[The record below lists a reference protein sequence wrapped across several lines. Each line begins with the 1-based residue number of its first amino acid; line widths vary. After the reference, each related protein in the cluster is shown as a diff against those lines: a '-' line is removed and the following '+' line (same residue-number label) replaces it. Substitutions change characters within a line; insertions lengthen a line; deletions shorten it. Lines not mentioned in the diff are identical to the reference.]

1 MLFHIWNPLLEWQVR
16 HCINF
21 YFPSHFNM
29 LFHPTQL
36 LIILIY
42 YTTSISHDFLI
53 EFYFLIRS
61 PPYKVITL
69 FGFMNI
75 MVSTG
80 IFLPL
85 ELFFPSTKI
94 FFFTFWNLWQW
105 VYPIC
110 LVFSVTPTQCDI
122 HGTVTITP
130 HSWSKLLESVLVCLF
145 VWSTF
150 SFLFSP

>member
-85 ELFFPSTKI
+85 ELFFSFHK
-94 FFFTFWNLWQW
+94 NLLF
-105 VYPIC
+105 Y
-110 LVFSVTPTQCDI
+110 LLKSVTVSLPYLPSIFSYPNTMWHPWYCYYN
-122 HGTVTITP
+122 P
-130 HSWSKLLESVLVCLF
+130 PFLE
-145 VWSTF
+145 
-150 SFLFSP
+150 